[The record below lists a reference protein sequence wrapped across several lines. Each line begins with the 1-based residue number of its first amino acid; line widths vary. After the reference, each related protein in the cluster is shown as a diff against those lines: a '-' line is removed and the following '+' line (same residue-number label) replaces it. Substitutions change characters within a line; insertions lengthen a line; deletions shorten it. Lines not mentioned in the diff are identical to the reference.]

1 MQKFYRYFTLS
12 VLALTLMS
20 LFSWLIFNQTATT
33 VEAQTKMDE
42 NCRLQNLFV
51 LEDNPSKTVHLIY
64 DFSRGTVSIVQ
75 IQKNYTVPEITVR
88 VKSLTQQ

>member
-33 VEAQTKMDE
+33 VEAQTKTDE
-42 NCRLQNLFV
+42 NCRPQNLFV
-51 LEDNPSKTVHLIY
+51 LEDNPVKTVHLIY